1 MLLIS
6 YKLIFE
12 ILSKYLLFVF
22 FYVILLSWILIRF
35 KVDYY
40 IFGMLSKFI
49 RVIFLRLTHSTTL
62 LFDLYFY
69 NGPHMSYLLL
79 YEEVEVDIMGY
90 GMCIS
95 HSMSLISE
103 GWNYSI
109 VRCGCIL
116 FKRPRMDAWMSL
128 RVIYFGICMR
138 SKNISIFSIGNIG
151 EHSSIL
157 AKDK

>member
-12 ILSKYLLFVF
+12 ILSEYLLFVF

-35 KVDYY
+35 KADYY
-40 IFGMLSKFI
+40 IFGILSKFI

-79 YEEVEVDIMGY
+79 YVEVEIDIMGY

-95 HSMSLISE
+95 YSMSLIRE
-103 GWNYSI
+103 GWNYYMDAFYSK
-109 VRCGCIL
+109 G
-116 FKRPRMDAWMSL
+116 PRVDAWMSL
-128 RVIYFGICMR
+128 RVIYFGICM
-138 SKNISIFSIGNIG
+138 SSNNISILSIGNID
-151 EHSSIL
+151 EHFYIL